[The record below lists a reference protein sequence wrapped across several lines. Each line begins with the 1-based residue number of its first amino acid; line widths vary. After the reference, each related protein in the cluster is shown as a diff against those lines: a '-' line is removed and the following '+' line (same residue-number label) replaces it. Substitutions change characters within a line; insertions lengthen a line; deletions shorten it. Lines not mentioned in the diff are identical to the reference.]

1 MLNSPIFESYVSQ
14 KKKTKGKG
22 MKVFEEIIVA
32 NFPKIGKE
40 ISTGV
45 QESQRVIQDKPK
57 EKHGKTH
64 TDQ

>member
-1 MLNSPIFESYVSQ
+1 MSQ